1 MKKALFLVLIVGF
14 LFASNNSDNNDI
26 NQKLN
31 LILNKLNL
39 LEQQINQKNKE
50 IETLKKQLQIQQK
63 EIKKQAI
70 TTKKEFAVKNCNNLK
85 VVKFS
90 YQYHDDILPYITF
103 KVTLKN
109 NYPYEITKIDGNL
122 YFDDKDGTTLIKH
135 YIKRKIDIKPGQS
148 ITISGQHMVITDMEK
163 MIKNENP
170 ANLKVY
176 FSPNIIDFKNAPALQ
191 CF

>member
-1 MKKALFLVLIVGF
+1 MKKFLFLVLIVGF
-14 LFASNNSDNNDI
+14 LFASNNSDNNI

-39 LEQQINQKNKE
+39 LEQQINQKNQE
-50 IETLKKQLQIQQK
+50 IEKLKEQLKKQQS

-70 TTKKEFAVKNCNNLK
+70 TTKKEFAIKNCKNLK

-90 YQYHDDILPYITF
+90 YQYHSDILPYITF

-122 YFDDKDGTTLIKH
+122 YFDDKDGTTFIKH
-135 YIKRKIDIKPGQS
+135 YIKRKIDIKPGES
-148 ITISGQHMVITDMEK
+148 VTISGQHMVITDMEK

-170 ANLKVY
+170 ADLKVY
-176 FSPNIIDFKNAPALQ
+176 FSPNVIDFKNAPELQ